1 LDLSLL
7 PPQCKVPGYNYKLVC
22 AFGVQRGLMMF
33 LFLLMKSEIEMMV
46 RVATLFK
53 HTFISF

>member
-1 LDLSLL
+1 MDTTISW
-7 PPQCKVPGYNYKLVC
+7 YW